1 MNILVIGE
9 YYSSNLGDG
18 VICQIVVALLK
29 QRHPNSNIDVVDISN
44 EVDYKDK
51 RRVRTKYYEFQRK
64 IDYYFRYR
72 FFKKT
77 QYRENKYRFMHKK
90 AYIKKMCRGNYDL
103 AIFAGGQLFMDY
115 FVFPIYYYVK
125 YLSKRNI
132 PIIFNA
138 CGSGPIHD
146 KKLIRMMKKALNNE
160 KIKSISTRDDLQ
172 KLQALY
178 FDAYGSQIQKTFDPA
193 LCTEEVYDITE
204 IQTDKIGL
212 GVIYCKNITEE
223 ENLSIWRNIIRE
235 LEKRKLKWEIFC
247 NGSPEDFA
255 FGNRLLTYLGYSE
268 KERMSHIAQRP
279 QRPQE
284 LVDTISRYQKIISF
298 RLHSHIIAYSL
309 NIPSIALI
317 WDEKLKFFFKKIN
330 HEERCLNALTSSKKV
345 VDLLIEIEYEKE
357 DSELKEVQKGYLK
370 ELLYTNIEL

>member
-1 MNILVIGE
+1 
-9 YYSSNLGDG
+9 
-18 VICQIVVALLK
+18 
-29 QRHPNSNIDVVDISN
+29 
-44 EVDYKDK
+44 
-51 RRVRTKYYEFQRK
+51 
-64 IDYYFRYR
+64 
-72 FFKKT
+72 
-77 QYRENKYRFMHKK
+77 
-90 AYIKKMCRGNYDL
+90 
-103 AIFAGGQLFMDY
+103 MDY

-125 YLSKRNI
+125 YLAKRNI

-146 KKLIRMMKKALNNE
+146 KKLIRMMKKALGNE

-172 KLQALY
+172 KLQTLY
-178 FDAYGSQIQKTFDPA
+178 FDTNGGQIQRTFDPA

-204 IQTDKIGL
+204 MQTDKIGL

-247 NGSPEDFA
+247 NGSPGDFA
-255 FGNRLLTYLGYSE
+255 FGNRLLTHLGYSE
-268 KERMSHIAQRP
+268 KERTNYIVQRP
-279 QRPQE
+279 KRPQE
-284 LVDTISRYQKIISF
+284 LVATISRYKKIIAF

-330 HEERCLNALTSSKKV
+330 HEERCLNAFSSSKQV
-345 VDLLIEIEYEKE
+345 VELLAEIEYEKE
-357 DSELKEVQKGYLK
+357 DLELKERQKKYLK
-370 ELLYTNIEL
+370 ELLYTNIES